1 MIVRSGAL
9 VLTAEQC
16 AVLAGVLGDGVRVRQ
31 ARGERIGTEV
41 HELLGEV
48 ETLARAWRATAAS
61 GSAAVPEHD
70 IPDLAADDLSTQEAA
85 DRLGVKPR
93 RVRQMIETG
102 RLSGRKH
109 GGSYAIPSA
118 EVELYAARRAS
129 ASRAAHG

>member
-61 GSAAVPEHD
+61 GSAAESTRSVP
-70 IPDLAADDLSTQEAA
+70 S
-85 DRLGVKPR
+85 
-93 RVRQMIETG
+93 VRIS
-102 RLSGRKH
+102 LSGMASVGMENGVSILVVMKQTIVRRQQ
-109 GGSYAIPSA
+109 
-118 EVELYAARRAS
+118 ERDRAS
-129 ASRAAHG
+129 RGNCRLQRPSIAHGYTMLTNR

>member
-16 AVLAGVLGDGVRVRQ
+16 AVLAGVLGYGVRVRQ

>member
-1 MIVRSGAL
+1 MIVRGAIL
-9 VLTAEQC
+9 LDPAQA
-16 AVLAGVLGDGVRVRQ
+16 AVVAALLGDGVRVRQ